1 MQAKNKAAA
10 QPPLLCVSACFLA
23 LAFLGFGCVPIE
35 PSAREPIPP
44 ERKTV
49 QAAPSPRTL
58 KRTPPVKTEKLSSAE
73 PAPSVEFEPPPP
85 NLAAIWSEKGE
96 VAYRQED
103 YALAEKRFREALVHE
118 PGLLHALTGL
128 GWTLYD
134 ANRPDEAFFLFRRAN
149 RAHPN
154 SGSARRGFAYLLYR
168 YGRTKEAQALL
179 GSLDTKRWPELTN
192 IEDELKARAIKGLP
206 APRLPT
212 EKGEEKKPGE
222 PTPSPQAGEEPSAE
236 STPPEPDATP
246 EREST
251 PEPNPT
257 PVPESKPESDPK
269 PKPEIAKLTPPE
281 PAPETL
287 KPTPLPVEP
296 PRVRK
301 PSLEGMVKIPGGRFM
316 MGARFTYPKRSRRG
330 WRRRGARRRVPPGA
344 SGGRPVEVRS
354 FRLDKLEVTN
364 SLYADFVRATNGP
377 EPPFWRKVHFTGPHL
392 PVVGVTWEEARA
404 YCAWAGKR
412 LPTEAEWEYA
422 AQGAEKAR
430 RYPWGN
436 TQRDRNAV
444 FGLSPDA
451 GGPKAVGRR
460 PEGASVHGVED
471 LAGNVWEWV
480 EDEFKKEPEDAQPI
494 TRNGRALRT
503 LKGGSWVNGWW
514 ALTSSQ
520 RTGDLPERRLPAYG
534 FRCAADAAK

>member
-58 KRTPPVKTEKLSSAE
+58 KRTPPVKTEKLSPAE

-212 EKGEEKKPGE
+212 EKGEEKSPENPHPLHKWGRSLPPKALLLN
-222 PTPSPQAGEEPSAE
+222 PTSPQNRNQHQRRNQSP
-236 STPPEPDATP
+236 
-246 EREST
+246 RR
-251 PEPNPT
+251 
-257 PVPESKPESDPK
+257 K
-269 PKPEIAKLTPPE
+269 PKPRNLRP
-281 PAPETL
+281 
-287 KPTPLPVEP
+287 
-296 PRVRK
+296 
-301 PSLEGMVKIPGGRFM
+301 PSLRP
-316 MGARFTYPKRSRRG
+316 RR
-330 WRRRGARRRVPPGA
+330 
-344 SGGRPVEVRS
+344 
-354 FRLDKLEVTN
+354 
-364 SLYADFVRATNGP
+364 
-377 EPPFWRKVHFTGPHL
+377 
-392 PVVGVTWEEARA
+392 
-404 YCAWAGKR
+404 
-412 LPTEAEWEYA
+412 
-422 AQGAEKAR
+422 
-430 RYPWGN
+430 
-436 TQRDRNAV
+436 
-444 FGLSPDA
+444 
-451 GGPKAVGRR
+451 
-460 PEGASVHGVED
+460 
-471 LAGNVWEWV
+471 
-480 EDEFKKEPEDAQPI
+480 
-494 TRNGRALRT
+494 
-503 LKGGSWVNGWW
+503 
-514 ALTSSQ
+514 
-520 RTGDLPERRLPAYG
+520 
-534 FRCAADAAK
+534 